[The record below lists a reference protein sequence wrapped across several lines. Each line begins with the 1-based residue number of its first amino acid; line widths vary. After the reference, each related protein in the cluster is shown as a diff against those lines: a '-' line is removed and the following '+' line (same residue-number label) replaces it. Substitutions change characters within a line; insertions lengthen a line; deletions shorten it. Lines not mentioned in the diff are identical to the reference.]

1 MKTSSVS
8 FRSAMRPEYLAEFE
22 AAGVAP
28 PSDVPLRDQAE
39 TRVENRTRK
48 VILADPGIS
57 DNVVAANLAAVAVG
71 MLQLLLLASMLA
83 IGMMIAVVAGFVK
96 ASRKGSRRGT

>member
-22 AAGVAP
+22 QAGVAP
-28 PSDVPLRDQAE
+28 PSDLPLRDQVE
-39 TRVENRTRK
+39 TRVENRTQK
-48 VILADPGIS
+48 VILTDPGIS